1 MVPNDAWD
9 HFGTCV
15 GVNSGYLVPIP
26 SLDSEIDIEG
36 QIPVQVMVAFAV
48 QETQLLLLTI
58 LVHVLTLLR
67 DVIRYPVLWPWI

>member
-9 HFGTCV
+9 HFGRCV
-15 GVNSGYLVPIP
+15 GVKSGHLVPIP

-48 QETQLLLLTI
+48 QETQVLLLTI

-67 DVIRYPVLWPWI
+67 DVILYPVLWPWI